1 MWRKPHRAMNT
12 CHFTGWIPFAPE
24 TRYTPSGRKIICF
37 AARVSDDHGAESILR
52 FQMEGDP
59 VAPLPPELAPGRA
72 VEIEAAAT
80 TQAVR
85 RPDGRTVS
93 RLVFLVTRL
102 AAQGRRRG
110 RVEPPM
116 QLALF

>member
-1 MWRKPHRAMNT
+1 MNA

-24 TRYTPSGRKIICF
+24 TRYTSAGRKIICF
-37 AARVSDDHGAESILR
+37 AARIRDDHGSESILR
-52 FQMEGDP
+52 FQMDGDP
-59 VAPLPPELAPGRA
+59 VAPIPPEISAGRA
-72 VEIEAAAT
+72 VKIDAEAV

-93 RLVFLVTRL
+93 RLVFHVTRL
-102 AAQGRRRG
+102 VPVSRRKTR
-110 RVEPPM
+110 RESPM

>member
-1 MWRKPHRAMNT
+1 MNI

-24 TRYTPSGRKIICF
+24 TRYTPSGRKVICF
-37 AARVSDDHGAESILR
+37 AARVRDDHGAETILR
-52 FQMEGDP
+52 FQMDGDP
-59 VAPLPPELAPGRA
+59 VAPLPPEIAPGHS
-72 VEIEAAAT
+72 VEIDAEAT

-93 RLVFLVTRL
+93 RLVFHVRRL
-102 AAQGRRRG
+102 SALGRRRKTSDS
-110 RVEPPM
+110 PL

>member
-1 MWRKPHRAMNT
+1 MNN

-24 TRYTPSGRKIICF
+24 TRYTPSGRKVICF
-37 AARVSDDHGAESILR
+37 AVRVRDDHGAESILR

-59 VAPLPPELAPGRA
+59 VAPTPPEISPGHA
-72 VEIEAAAT
+72 VEIDAEAM
-80 TQAVR
+80 TQAVH

-93 RLVFLVTRL
+93 RLVFHVRRL
-102 AAQGRRRG
+102 AGLERG
-110 RVEPPM
+110 RAAQDSPL